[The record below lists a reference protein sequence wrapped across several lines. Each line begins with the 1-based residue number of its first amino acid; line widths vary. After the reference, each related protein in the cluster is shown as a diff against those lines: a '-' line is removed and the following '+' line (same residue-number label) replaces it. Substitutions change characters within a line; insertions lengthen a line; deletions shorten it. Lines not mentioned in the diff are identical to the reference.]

1 MSFLTTIL
9 RRSGNYW
16 VTLCLENGVV
26 SQGFTKEESLIKMRE
41 AIASLELAFSDDPS
55 LFTAPIAISELHEFL
70 SAEGRE
76 PTLETY
82 ELRAVHAQ

>member
-16 VTLCLENGVV
+16 VALCLENGVV
-26 SQGFTKEESLIKMRE
+26 SQGLTKEEALIKMRE

-55 LFTAPIAISELHEFL
+55 LFSAPIAINELHEFL
-70 SAEGRE
+70 SIEGPE
-76 PTLETY
+76 PILESF
-82 ELRAVHAQ
+82 ELRAVYA

>member
-9 RRSGNYW
+9 RRSGDYW
-16 VTLCLENGVV
+16 VALCLENGVV
-26 SQGFTKEESLIKMRE
+26 SQGFTKEEALIKMRE

-55 LFTAPIAISELHEFL
+55 LYTAPIPINELHEFL
-70 SAEGRE
+70 SIEGQE

-82 ELRAVHAQ
+82 ELRAVHA